1 MALIACPECGKEIS
15 NQAPACIHCGCPLA
29 PRAPLDPNRFSVVLT
44 ACPEDSEGRYRVRKL
59 AIHLEE
65 SVWEAVYAFLSQP
78 AAERALHPPDPSD
91 PKGRLGA
98 GRHPPR
104 GGGRGAGARL
114 HHTRRPPAPSLR
126 GVPRHGLRQNR
137 GRSDPWRPGRAV
149 DPPPPG
155 LAPLL
160 AHHSA
165 PSGEKEVLPMALISC
180 PECGKQIS
188 DQAPAC
194 IHCGYPLPKQPT
206 APAAPPS
213 PDRFSVVLTAC
224 PDGPETQSKVVERAG
239 HLPRRGRG
247 LRGQLH
253 GGSLYRPAGG
263 DDTGRG
269 PGADI
274 RPA

>member
-78 AAERALHPPDPSD
+78 AAERAPSTLQTHLTQKD
-91 PKGRLGA
+91 AWALA
-98 GRHPPR
+98 DTL
-104 GGGRGAGARL
+104 RGAGAEVQVL
-114 HHTRRPPAPSLR
+114 DSTIPD
-126 GVPRHGLRQNR
+126 VPQPHPFEGCRHGLRQNR

-188 DQAPAC
+188 DQAPA
-194 IHCGYPLPKQPT
+194 
-206 APAAPPS
+206 
-213 PDRFSVVLTAC
+213 
-224 PDGPETQSKVVERAG
+224 
-239 HLPRRGRG
+239 
-247 LRGQLH
+247 
-253 GGSLYRPAGG
+253 
-263 DDTGRG
+263 
-269 PGADI
+269 
-274 RPA
+274 